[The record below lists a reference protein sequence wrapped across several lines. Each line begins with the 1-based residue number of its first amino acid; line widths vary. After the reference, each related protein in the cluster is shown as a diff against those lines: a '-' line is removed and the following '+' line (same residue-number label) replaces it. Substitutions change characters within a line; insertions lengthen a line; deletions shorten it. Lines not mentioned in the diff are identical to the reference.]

1 MQFFYA
7 LLDMLNITATV
18 QAVSIDYPGILLFED
33 KDLPGF
39 PSKNSS
45 EYEQELINWGQIY
58 KLPITPA
65 IAKEIINKSA
75 NADQTI
81 WQTMRDVIFVETLIK
96 SINHLEG
103 DYINKISTKDYTD
116 SYAEKTYDRL
126 NEVVKIW
133 QNYDDF
139 WNKAHSAMTNLIL
152 IHSNEKFYKE
162 AKEKVGFLGS
172 FAKGD
177 LISPVTGFIQDKA
190 IDFLC
195 YGIEDLCSYTLKIA
209 SIKNAAGLYSLGTS
223 LITDAII
230 SFGIAQLES
239 RPLGKFFALYYYTLK
254 YKPELISSCPKLF
267 LSDGTINKE
276 EAQLEAIDGSCSNKD
291 SFIMALLRP
300 QTMTH
305 TIDVGLVT
313 SENAQMMRAIATSFA
328 MLSQLRTLDT
338 IKKEIVGYAYLSY
351 LSNTMTYQQYID
363 VNDCEKIE
371 SGVTSNLQMHIP
383 LIEHNG
389 QKFWADFEAQTLGSD
404 LYFSLKSYGTAN
416 IIITQCSQAA
426 TLSPSFLL
434 HVPVARFGEQT
445 LWADLQYIG
454 NNLFK
459 VIQYGFA
466 TVSAPTFN
474 AVPSSPVVSPTTQ
487 TWKSTPQTIQ
497 VSANNAERIYCTL
510 RTTDDGSEPAEPPEP
525 TKESGQ
531 HDPCS
536 KIEDSIK
543 GNKGNFEFW
552 GSSGKVKKIKVRFRG
567 FNNQGYGVTS
577 SSYQYTIDL
586 RSSQATVPTIPTPSQ
601 TTGSWTTTP
610 QFLSVSANNAEK
622 IYCMVEETND
632 GTIPNDPPIPSETQN
647 DPCVQGGSFIS
658 GASGQFQLWG
668 ETGKLENI
676 KIRFRAWNQQ
686 GFSSVSPV
694 YNYSIDLRAALK
706 SGSLDPTF
714 GTNGISIIDTGSTS
728 DNMNAIA
735 LQPDGKI
742 ILVGSNSTGGVILRL
757 NQNGT
762 LDSSFGN
769 SGKILD
775 SNYDY
780 RAVTIQKDGKIIV
793 GGERA
798 NMPLLRRYNPNGSID
813 TTFGINGEVEL
824 NRYNMSVQSIAIQ
837 EDGKILISIGGY
849 SSLILRYT
857 SDGKLDEKFTFQ
869 NFCNYFSSIFI
880 QNNGKI
886 VTDRLARYN
895 SDGSLDSNFANN
907 GCTGE
912 TEITASWGKFRVK
925 PRITTISPQDNKFLV
940 TAFPTDSYCSTCFPV
955 IMRYDQ
961 NGILDSSFGNNG
973 IVSLTD
979 INSIDDIKVQNDGKI
994 LIASSYYDYYGGVP
1008 DSFMVVRYNVDG
1020 SLDTS
1025 FGENG
1030 KTITT
1035 IYPRDNMHQ
1044 QSYLIKLAIQS
1055 DGKII
1060 GAGYISSN
1068 TGYDFVVVRYLP

>member
-1 MQFFYA
+1 
-7 LLDMLNITATV
+7 MLNITATV

-45 EYEQELINWGQIY
+45 EYEQELIKWGQIY

-65 IAKEIINKSA
+65 IAKEIINKPA

-276 EAQLEAIDGSCSNKD
+276 EAQLEAIEGSCSNKD

-305 TIDVGLVT
+305 TIDVGLVK

-586 RSSQATVPTIPTPSQ
+586 RSSQITVPTIPTSSQ
-601 TTGSWTTTP
+601 TTGNWTTTP
-610 QFLSVSANNAEK
+610 QFLSVSANNAER

-632 GTIPNDPPIPSETQN
+632 GTIPNDPPIPSETSN

-658 GASGQFQLWG
+658 GSSGQFQLWG

-694 YNYSIDLRAALK
+694 YNYSIDLRNQQTITTPVINKRISVGGHHSCALTSAGGVKCWGNNASGQLGDGTTTDRKTPVSVEGLSSGVAAISAGHDHTCALTTAGAVK
-706 SGSLDPTF
+706 CWGYNIYGFLGDGSASPPTSPHLAIQTTPVLVQGLSSGVKAIAAGNHYTCALTNSGGVKCWGINGYATYNFSVLGD
-714 GTNGISIIDTGSTS
+714 GTTMDRFLPVDVSGLSSGVVAIAAGHTHTCAVTNLGEIKCWGQNSYGQLGNGTTTNSTIPVTVS
-728 DNMNAIA
+728 GLNNAISVS
-735 LQPDGKI
+735 
-742 ILVGSNSTGGVILRL
+742 VGSNNYSCAVTNLGEVKCWGYNRNTTPTPTLVSNVNNAASITVGNTICALTSTGSAQCWGYLSSISPATMPNLSTGVAEISSRYNHGS
-757 NQNGT
+757 NQYGQLGNGT
-762 LDSSFGN
+762 
-769 SGKILD
+769 
-775 SNYDY
+775 
-780 RAVTIQKDGKIIV
+780 T
-793 GGERA
+793 
-798 NMPLLRRYNPNGSID
+798 
-813 TTFGINGEVEL
+813 
-824 NRYNMSVQSIAIQ
+824 
-837 EDGKILISIGGY
+837 
-849 SSLILRYT
+849 
-857 SDGKLDEKFTFQ
+857 
-869 NFCNYFSSIFI
+869 
-880 QNNGKI
+880 
-886 VTDRLARYN
+886 
-895 SDGSLDSNFANN
+895 
-907 GCTGE
+907 
-912 TEITASWGKFRVK
+912 
-925 PRITTISPQDNKFLV
+925 
-940 TAFPTDSYCSTCFPV
+940 TDSATPV
-955 IMRYDQ
+955 D
-961 NGILDSSFGNNG
+961 
-973 IVSLTD
+973 
-979 INSIDDIKVQNDGKI
+979 
-994 LIASSYYDYYGGVP
+994 
-1008 DSFMVVRYNVDG
+1008 VVG
-1020 SLDTS
+1020 
-1025 FGENG
+1025 F
-1030 KTITT
+1030 
-1035 IYPRDNMHQ
+1035 
-1044 QSYLIKLAIQS
+1044 
-1055 DGKII
+1055 
-1060 GAGYISSN
+1060 
-1068 TGYDFVVVRYLP
+1068 